1 MFRKWKLTIRMK
13 IAIGYLLVIC
23 CLGVTIAVV
32 TDRITSLQSEIER
45 ITSRDLEI
53 HNAITNIRYDVI
65 SMETSQRGYV
75 ITGVQ
80 AYLLPYQD
88 GKARWEANYN
98 SLRDLFAGNTATL
111 AELDA
116 IKLTIQNWISTTG
129 EPTIAMR
136 ANNEID
142 SIQDFFRNDP
152 GKADM
157 EKLRTQLEG
166 MRLDHLDDTKAY
178 IMQLESRNR
187 LVTLTLYIL
196 LFAVAI
202 VSLVIVAYVSSS
214 ISRTIKQ
221 VAATIGQ
228 IASARGD
235 LSTRINV
242 KTNDEIRELA
252 EATNSLLVSLEAQA
266 WVTNRVTEV
275 ATMTQGINT
284 LEALARSFLSKVA
297 PMVGASYGVFYI
309 RGTQGSQPRMNKLTA
324 YAETGTASAKDSFKF
339 GEGLV
344 GQCAMDKRAFLIN
357 APADYGAGIQSGL
370 VDLSPSSVLI
380 VPIEFEDKVV
390 AVVEFASLEP
400 FTSQHLKLLES
411 IEDHFGVAIDNVAG
425 RMEVE
430 RLLSESQAL
439 TEELQTQT
447 EELQAQSEELQ
458 MQQEEMRMTTE
469 HLEEQNLFAEQK
481 TRELEQA
488 KHELEAYAE
497 KLRQSAQYKSNFLA
511 NMSHELRTPL
521 NSVLILSQML
531 YENENK
537 TLNDEEASYARVIH
551 ASGNDLLALIN
562 DILDL
567 SKIEAGKIS
576 LVMDDVNVTEI
587 PEMMRMLFDPVA
599 EKRGITF
606 RIELQHDLPSV
617 IRTDGQRLQQIL
629 KNLLSN
635 AFKFTEDGTV
645 TLKIHQADPAVVAA
659 RLPDSNPDEMI
670 AFSVIDTGIGIP
682 KDKQELIFEAFQQVD
697 GNTNRLYGG
706 TGLGLSICNEFAGLL
721 GGCIVVDSELHK
733 GSSFSLYLPATHC
746 AAIELEKSSKEAAAS
761 HSPSGELELPAP
773 ADDTSSPN
781 ASGTAALS
789 NSTESAKQKQAR
801 EGLSEE
807 ASIFLDKRVL
817 LVEDDERNIF
827 AIVKALT
834 AKGLEVVVARNGQ
847 ECLDIVADDTGFDLI
862 LMDIMMPVMDG
873 FETTRALRAQEAMQ
887 DKPIIALTAKA
898 MKSDQESCLQAGAS
912 DYISKPIHMEQL
924 FSLMRVWLTKQV
936 GH

>member
-1 MFRKWKLTIRMK
+1 
-13 IAIGYLLVIC
+13 
-23 CLGVTIAVV
+23 
-32 TDRITSLQSEIER
+32 
-45 ITSRDLEI
+45 
-53 HNAITNIRYDVI
+53 
-65 SMETSQRGYV
+65 
-75 ITGVQ
+75 
-80 AYLLPYQD
+80 
-88 GKARWEANYN
+88 
-98 SLRDLFAGNTATL
+98 
-111 AELDA
+111 
-116 IKLTIQNWISTTG
+116 
-129 EPTIAMR
+129 
-136 ANNEID
+136 
-142 SIQDFFRNDP
+142 
-152 GKADM
+152 
-157 EKLRTQLEG
+157 
-166 MRLDHLDDTKAY
+166 
-178 IMQLESRNR
+178 
-187 LVTLTLYIL
+187 
-196 LFAVAI
+196 
-202 VSLVIVAYVSSS
+202 
-214 ISRTIKQ
+214 
-221 VAATIGQ
+221 
-228 IASARGD
+228 
-235 LSTRINV
+235 
-242 KTNDEIRELA
+242 
-252 EATNSLLVSLEAQA
+252 
-266 WVTNRVTEV
+266 
-275 ATMTQGINT
+275 
-284 LEALARSFLSKVA
+284 
-297 PMVGASYGVFYI
+297 MVGASYGVFYI
-309 RGTQGSQPRMNKLTA
+309 RGSKGSQPVMNKLTA
-324 YAETGTASAKDSFKF
+324 YAESGTASVKDGFKF

-344 GQCAMDKRAFLIN
+344 GQCAMDKRAFLLN
-357 APADYGAGIQSGL
+357 APADYSAGIRSGL

-380 VPIEFEDKVV
+380 VPIEFENKVV

-488 KHELEAYAE
+488 KNELEAYAE
-497 KLRQSAQYKSNFLA
+497 KLRQSAQYKTNFLA

-537 TLNDEEASYARVIH
+537 TLTEEEAGYARVIH
-551 ASGNDLLALIN
+551 SSGNDLLALIN

-567 SKIEAGKIS
+567 SKIEAGKIT

-599 EKRGITF
+599 DKRGITF

-645 TLKIHQADPAVVAA
+645 TLKIHQADPAVVAS
-659 RLPDSNPDEMI
+659 RLPDSNPEEMI

-682 KDKQELIFEAFQQVD
+682 KDKQQLIFDAFQQVD

-706 TGLGLSICNEFAGLL
+706 TGLGLSICSEFADLL

-733 GSSFSLYLPATHC
+733 GSTFSLYLPATHC
-746 AAIELEKSSKEAAAS
+746 AEMELEKAAQEAAAS
-761 HSPSGELELPAP
+761 YSSKGGHASSEPS
-773 ADDTSSPN
+773 AD
-781 ASGTAALS
+781 AGGTAVM
-789 NSTESAKQKQAR
+789 AKAEKAQRQVPAR
-801 EGLSEE
+801 DSLSEE

-827 AIVKALT
+827 AIVKALSS
-834 AKGLEVVVARNGQ
+834 KGLEVVVARNGK
-847 ECLDIVADDTGFDLI
+847 ECLDIVGDDVGFDLI

-873 FETTRALRAQEAMQ
+873 FETTRELRTNKAMK

-898 MKSDQESCLQAGAS
+898 MKSDQESCLEAGAS

-936 GH
+936 GHS